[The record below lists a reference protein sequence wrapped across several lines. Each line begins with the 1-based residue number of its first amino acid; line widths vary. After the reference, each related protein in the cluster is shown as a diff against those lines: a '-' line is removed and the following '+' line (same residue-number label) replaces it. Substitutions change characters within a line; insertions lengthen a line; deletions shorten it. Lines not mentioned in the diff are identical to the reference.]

1 MFLSQNSS
9 NFSKFT
15 FDLPAYGRSFLFFRH
30 QQRKIYRYHEIFA
43 VFPLTSLFRNDR
55 IIAHKGVV
63 DA

>member
-9 NFSKFT
+9 HFSKFT
-15 FDLPAYGRSFLFFRH
+15 FDLPAYCSSFLFFSN
-30 QQRKIYRYHEIFA
+30 QQRNIYMYHEIFA